1 MIDRMITAKLFSPLV
16 IPTASGLV
24 PGRLLRLILAKTAVS
39 EKQPQ

>member
-1 MIDRMITAKLFSPLV
+1 MIDRMITAKLFSRLV

-24 PGRLLRLILAKTAVS
+24 HGRLLRFILTKTAVR